1 MSNWNRRTFI
11 KAGALGTAAF
21 TLLPMNSPLFAA
33 EMFSDEPRFKISLA
47 QWSFHKALQ
56 GKKMDH
62 LDFPKKASELGIFA
76 VEYVNQFF
84 KDKATDSAYLAEMNK
99 RTGDLGVRQVLI
111 MIDGEGGLAETDNTL
126 RAQAVNNHYKWIDAA
141 KILGCHSIRVNAFG
155 TSDDPIA
162 LHASAVASLSTLAS
176 YAAPMGINVIV
187 ENHGGFSSD
196 AIWLVH
202 VMKEINMPNCGTLPD
217 FGNFC
222 MKSETDANGKNTC
235 IEEYDRY
242 RGVQQLLTFAKGV
255 SAKSYD
261 FDNEGNETT
270 IDYKKMT
277 DILKT
282 SAYKGYVG
290 IEYEGSRLSEDKGVI
305 ATKKLLER
313 LIS

>member
-1 MSNWNRRTFI
+1 M
-11 KAGALGTAAF
+11 GTAAF
-21 TLLPMNSPLFAA
+21 TLLPLSSYLDAMPTGT
-33 EMFSDEPRFKISLA
+33 EEPRFKISLA

-62 LDFPKKASELGIFA
+62 LDFPKKATEFGIYA

-84 KDKATDSAYLAEMNK
+84 KDKATDSAYLSEMNK

-111 MIDGEGGLAETDNTL
+111 MIDGEGGLAEPDNKL
-126 RAQAVNNHYKWIDAA
+126 RTQAVTNHYKWIDAA
-141 KILGCHSIRVNAFG
+141 KTLGCHSIRVNAFG
-155 TSDDPIA
+155 TSDDPNA

-176 YAAPMGINVIV
+176 YAAPLGINVIV

-196 AIWLVH
+196 GVWLGH

-222 MKSETDANGKNTC
+222 LKKKDDGKGNSNC
-235 IEEYDRY
+235 VEEYDRY
-242 RGVQQLLTFAKGV
+242 RGVQQLLPFAKGV

-261 FDNEGNETT
+261 FDKEGNETT

-277 DILKT
+277 DILKA

-290 IEYEGSRLSEDKGVI
+290 IEYEGSRLTEDKGVV
-305 ATKKLLER
+305 ATKELLER
-313 LIS
+313 LLF